1 MSKIILASSSV
12 YRKELLARLIPTF
25 EIISPLVDES
35 TQDGES
41 AKNSAIRIANLKA
54 QKVSLSNKKSY
65 VIGSDQTAE
74 LNGQQIRKPSNY
86 SEAYNQLIKLSGQTV
101 LFHSAVCVKNEDSQQ
116 HFEAIETI
124 EVRYRTYSGKEA
136 DAYLT
141 YENPIGCLGCIKSE
155 GLGISL
161 LDSVKS
167 SDPSAII
174 GMPLIALSKILRS
187 LEINFHGQ

>member
-74 LNGQQIRKPSNY
+74 LNGQ
-86 SEAYNQLIKLSGQTV
+86 
-101 LFHSAVCVKNEDSQQ
+101 
-116 HFEAIETI
+116 
-124 EVRYRTYSGKEA
+124 
-136 DAYLT
+136 
-141 YENPIGCLGCIKSE
+141 
-155 GLGISL
+155 
-161 LDSVKS
+161 
-167 SDPSAII
+167 
-174 GMPLIALSKILRS
+174 
-187 LEINFHGQ
+187 